1 VDASRHTCDIK
12 LSHITHVDESCHTY
26 EWVMLRMSYHACD
39 MTPVW
44 CRNETK
50 SHVWTSL
57 VTCVDESCHKCVC
70 VTFRIRYHA
79 CGMTHTCAWLDSFMC
94 DKRIRAQDGHY
105 TCDDAAEVLVM
116 WLIHMRHMTH
126 SYIDTTRWLSHGAAA
141 SSWARSI
148 LSVQQD
154 SYMCVTW
161 LIHIWHDFLLFK
173 YVRTMDVIWVI
184 WRIHMWDITH
194 SCIDMTHSLGHRASS
209 SSWARSILC
218 VWHDSYMCATWLIH
232 MLDMTHSYI
241 GMTHLL
247 GHGASS
253 SWWTRSIP
261 YLNKRKS
268 CQIWMRHV
276 THMYES
282 CRTHRYHM
290 RDMTHWNVTWLAR

>member
-1 VDASRHTCDIK
+1 MRVTWYYMRVTWLPYDVKMRQSHTCGRV
-12 LSHITHVDESCHTY
+12 L
-26 EWVMLRMSYHACD
+26 
-39 MTPVW
+39 
-44 CRNETK
+44 
-50 SHVWTSL
+50 SHVWMSH
-57 VTCVDESCHKCVC
+57 VTNVGVSRFAFDIMRVTWLIHVRDLTLSC
-70 VTFRIRYHA
+70 VTKKSVRKMDII
-79 CGMTHTCAWLDSFMC
+79 G
-94 DKRIRAQDGHY
+94 
-105 TCDDAAEVLVM
+105 VM
-116 WLIHMRHMTH
+116 WLIHMRDMTH
-126 SYIDTTRWLSHGAAA
+126 SYIDTTRLLSHGASA

-148 LSVQQD
+148 SSVRHD
-154 SYMCVTW
+154 SYMCVIW

-173 YVRTMDVIWVI
+173 YVRTIDIIRVIWP
-184 WRIHMWDITH
+184 IHMWDMTH
-194 SCIDMTHSLGHRASS
+194 SCIDMTHPLGHRASS

-241 GMTHLL
+241 DITHSL

-253 SWWTRSIP
+253 SSWTRSIP

-290 RDMTHWNVTWLAR
+290 RDMTNWNVTWLAR